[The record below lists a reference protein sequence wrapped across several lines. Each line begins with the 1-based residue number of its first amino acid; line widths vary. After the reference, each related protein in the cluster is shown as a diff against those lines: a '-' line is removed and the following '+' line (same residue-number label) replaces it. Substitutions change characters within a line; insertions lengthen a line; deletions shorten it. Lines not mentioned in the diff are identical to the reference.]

1 MGNGIEDLLNIR
13 QEYGELDFLEK
24 DLAPDPITQFEDW
37 FKQYS
42 LVAKYIPNSMVLST
56 VDSDGWPDSRV
67 VLLKGLD
74 KDQFVFYTNYYSA
87 KGLQL
92 AANPHAALNFYWF
105 EQMRQ
110 IRVRGT
116 VAKVSEEQA
125 DEYFHSRPLLS
136 QFSTIASKQSQEVSS
151 REALFADFD
160 KVVKMYGGKEAPRPK
175 DWGGYALKPLEV
187 EFWQGRDNRLHDRI
201 QYYYK
206 DDIWCF
212 RRLAP

>member
-1 MGNGIEDLLNIR
+1 MKNGIEDLLNIR

-24 DLAPDPITQFEDW
+24 DLASDPIAQFKDW

-42 LVAKYIPNSMVLST
+42 LLVEYMPNAMVLST
-56 VDSDGWPDSRV
+56 VDAEGCPDSRV

-92 AANPHAALNFYWF
+92 AANPHAALNFYWV

-110 IRVRGT
+110 IRIRGT
-116 VAKVSEEQA
+116 VVKVSEEQA

-160 KVVKMYGGKEAPRPK
+160 RVVKMHAGKDIQRPK

-187 EFWQGRDNRLHDRI
+187 EFWQGRNNRLHDRI

-206 DDIWCF
+206 DGIWCF